1 MKFKV
6 LYEIP
11 PMRGIFTTYIS
22 ADNVKD
28 AEKNIKTN
36 PETKHYR
43 IKKIGNVVY

>member
-11 PMRGIFTTYIS
+11 PMRGIFSTYIS
-22 ADNVKD
+22 ADSAKD
-28 AEKNIKTN
+28 AENKIKTN

-43 IKKIGNVVY
+43 IKKIGNITY